1 MTLTS
6 SLRDPGRIGVLL
18 GGLSSERAISL
29 KSGHAVADAL
39 RSRGFD
45 VVEID
50 VGHEVDRSLR
60 EAGVQT
66 AFPVLHG
73 KWGEDGCIQG
83 LLEMMGIPYA
93 GPSVF
98 SASLTM
104 DKTAT
109 VRFLAAQGVA
119 VPLGVEVRRNAGLQG
134 VPELPFPG
142 PYVVKPV
149 SQGSSIG
156 VTTWIRDRASVLAA
170 VERAFQLDDRVLIEE
185 CLDGPE
191 LTVAVLQG
199 QVLPVVEIAPKEG
212 WFDFERKYTKGTTE
226 YYVPARIPDELRD
239 RAQAQAAL
247 AARLTACD
255 DLCRV
260 DVMGGGAKGPRV
272 LEVNTIPGFTAT
284 SLLPM
289 AAQAVGISFA
299 EVCERLVRAA
309 RLRN

>member
-1 MTLTS
+1 MNPAT
-6 SLRDPGRIGVLL
+6 REPGRIGVLL
-18 GGLSSERAISL
+18 GGLSSERPISL

-39 RSRGFD
+39 RRRGHE

-50 VGHEVDRSLR
+50 VDRTVDRRLR
-60 EAGVQT
+60 DERVDT

-98 SASLTM
+98 SAALTM

-109 VRFLAAQGVA
+109 VRFLGAQGVA
-119 VPLGVEVRRNAGLQG
+119 VPRGLELRRSLGLEG
-134 VPELPFPG
+134 VPDLPFPW
-142 PYVVKPV
+142 PAVVKPV
-149 SQGSSIG
+149 TQGSSIG
-156 VTTWIRDRASVLAA
+156 VTTWIRDRASLLAA
-170 VERAFQLDDRVLIEE
+170 VEKAFELDERVLIEE
-185 CLDGPE
+185 CLEGPE

-199 QVLPVVEIAPKEG
+199 EVLPVVEIAPKDG

-226 YYVPARIPDELRD
+226 YFVPARIDDGLRV
-239 RAQAQAAL
+239 RVQALGQA
-247 AARLTACD
+247 AARLTGCED
-255 DLCRV
+255 ICRV
-260 DVMGGGAKGPRV
+260 DVMAGGGAGPRV

-289 AAQAVGISFA
+289 AAQAVGISFE
-299 EVCERLVRAA
+299 EVCDRLVRAA